1 MRLSK
6 HLGAT
11 LRAAPAETEVVSHQL
26 LLRAGY
32 VRQLGSG
39 IFSYLPLGLRAIRKI
54 ESVVREEM
62 NGIGGEE
69 LLMPVV
75 HPGELWRRSGRWTTV
90 GDELLRAVD
99 RRGHDLALAMTHE
112 EPMTAIAQT
121 DITSYRQLP
130 MLAYH
135 IQTKFRDEP
144 RPRGG
149 LIRTRE
155 FTMKDSYSFDATW
168 EGLEKQYEAHRLA
181 YHRIFARLG
190 LPVIDVSSDVGMM
203 GGKVAHEFMYLS
215 PIGED
220 TLAICP
226 GCSKAANREV
236 AQFRKDPWPTVGGA
250 LEKVA
255 TPGAQTIAELAAFL
269 GIDARATAK
278 AVFYWADF
286 DSGPGKL
293 VMALVRGDHDAN
305 DTQVQRLAGA
315 RALRTATPEEI
326 AGAGA
331 VPGYASPIGVDR
343 ARMVVV
349 ADELVAT
356 AEGLV
361 AGANEAGHH
370 LLNTRCGRDYA
381 PDAIGPV
388 AVVYEGAPCPA
399 CGQPLAL
406 TRGIEVGNIF
416 QLGTRY
422 SAAMAATF
430 TDEAG
435 QQQPLIMG
443 SYGIGISR
451 LLACLAERFRDERG
465 LMLPPQVAPY
475 AVHLVGLGKSAEAK
489 SHAETAYAK
498 LSAAGI
504 EVLFDDRDASPGVK
518 FADADLMGM
527 PVRVTVSERSIQSG
541 GAELRLRATGET
553 RIVPL
558 DALVNELPNLR
569 ESA

>member
-1 MRLSK
+1 
-6 HLGAT
+6 
-11 LRAAPAETEVVSHQL
+11 
-26 LLRAGY
+26 
-32 VRQLGSG
+32 
-39 IFSYLPLGLRAIRKI
+39 
-54 ESVVREEM
+54 
-62 NGIGGEE
+62 
-69 LLMPVV
+69 
-75 HPGELWRRSGRWTTV
+75 
-90 GDELLRAVD
+90 
-99 RRGHDLALAMTHE
+99 
-112 EPMTAIAQT
+112 
-121 DITSYRQLP
+121 
-130 MLAYH
+130 
-135 IQTKFRDEP
+135 
-144 RPRGG
+144 
-149 LIRTRE
+149 
-155 FTMKDSYSFDATW
+155 MKDSYSFDATW

-220 TLAICP
+220 TLAVCP
-226 GCSKAANREV
+226 GCGKAANREV
-236 AQFRKDPWPTVGGA
+236 AQFRKDAFATPGGA
-250 LEKVA
+250 LTKVA
-255 TPGAQTIAELAAFL
+255 TPEAKTIAELTAFL

-286 DSGPGKL
+286 DTGPGKV
-293 VMALVRGDHDAN
+293 VMAFVRGDHDAN
-305 DTQVQRLAGA
+305 DTQVQRLSGA

-343 ARMVVV
+343 ARMLVV
-349 ADELVAT
+349 ADDLVAT

-361 AGANEAGHH
+361 AGANEAGYH
-370 LLNTRCGRDYA
+370 LLNTRCGRDYT
-381 PDAIGPV
+381 PDAVGPV

-399 CGQPLAL
+399 CGQRLEL
-406 TRGIEVGNIF
+406 KRGIEVGNIF

-422 SAAMAATF
+422 SAAMGATF

-489 SHAETAYAK
+489 AHADTAYAK
-498 LSAAGI
+498 LTAAGI
-504 EVLFDDRDASPGVK
+504 EVLFDDREASPGVK